1 MERLATHSGPGHVGH
16 DGLDLGLFDK
26 GQCGR
31 QSQQALSAAV
41 MATLSRNGGPRWSH
55 PGYKCSSVTNAGSG
69 STGSLL
75 SASTVQTVTA

>member
-1 MERLATHSGPGHVGH
+1 MERLATHTGPGHVGH

-41 MATLSRNGGPRWSH
+41 MATLVPNPEQEW
-55 PGYKCSSVTNAGSG
+55 G
-69 STGSLL
+69 STL
-75 SASTVQTVTA
+75 VTPWLQLFVSH